1 MESTI
6 DSLLLGFSVAFR
18 PDVLLYAFLGCVVGT
33 LVGMLPGIGPLAG
46 ISILLPVTFGLDATK
61 AIIMLAGIYYGSQY
75 GGSTTSI
82 LMRIP
87 GEASSVMT
95 CIDGYAMAQKGRAGA
110 ALCIAAVG
118 SFIAGTFG
126 VVALTVIAPPLG
138 AFALRFGPPEYTAL
152 LIVGLIFLAY
162 MSSTSLART
171 LLMAAFGLMLG
182 CIGIDVMTGHFRYA
196 FDIPDLGDGIGI
208 VPVAV
213 GLFGL
218 GEILSTPS
226 HSITAK
232 VIAPRLRELLP
243 TRKEWRELAMPI
255 ARGSVLGFI
264 VGIVPGSA
272 HIISSFMSYALE
284 KRISKHPEEFG
295 QGAVAGVAGPEL
307 ANNSASTGAF
317 VPMLALG
324 LPTGPVTAVL
334 MAALLI
340 HGVPPGP
347 QLVTEHPDVFWG
359 FIASMYVGNLMLL
372 ALNLPL
378 VGMFVNVL
386 RIPYAYLYPLIIM
399 FCIIGVYE
407 VNHSIID
414 VWIMLVMG
422 VVGYL
427 LRKFDFDPAPLV
439 LGLVIA
445 PTFEMSLRQSL
456 IMSNGAWTIFFER
469 PISAGLLAVSAGLL
483 ILSAVSFVHEAQGL
497 AGQAR
502 RGRGQRERPREARH
516 ENSPPAISA
525 ACGIGRRAGGAMP
538 RAAWAQSYPAR
549 PITLDGLCAA
559 RRRTRYRRAA
569 DWAAAVAA
577 ARPAGRDREPAG
589 RRRQSRPAG
598 GRPRAGRRLHAAAD
612 RDAACRQRDALRKA
626 QRQRAARHRA
636 GREHRQRSVLHGG
649 QSRRCR
655 SIPLPSSSPTPRP
668 IPARSTWRRAAAAT

>member
-1 MESTI
+1 MEATF
-6 DSLLLGFSVAFR
+6 DSLMLGFSVAFR
-18 PDVLLYAFLGCVVGT
+18 PDVLWYAFLGCLVGT

-61 AIIMLAGIYYGSQY
+61 AIVMLAGIYYGSQY

-87 GEASSVMT
+87 GEAASVMT

-126 VVALTVIAPPLG
+126 VVVLTLVAPPLG

-152 LIVGLIFLAY
+152 LILGLVFLAY

-171 LLMAAFGLMLG
+171 LLMACVGLLLG
-182 CIGIDVMTGHFRYA
+182 CIGIDVITGHFRYA
-196 FDIPDLGDGIGI
+196 FDIPELGDGIGI

-226 HSITAK
+226 HLITAK
-232 VIAPRLRELLP
+232 VVPPRLAELLP
-243 TRKEWRELAMPI
+243 SREEWKQSAMPI
-255 ARGSVLGFI
+255 ARGSLLGFV
-264 VGIVPGSA
+264 VGIIPGSA
-272 HIISSFMSYALE
+272 HIISSFLSYALE
-284 KRISKHPEEFG
+284 KRVAKHPEEFG
-295 QGAVAGVAGPEL
+295 KGAVAGVAGPES
-307 ANNSASTGAF
+307 ANNAASTGAF
-317 VPMLALG
+317 VPMLSLG

-347 QLVTEHPDVFWG
+347 QLVTEHPQVFWG

-378 VGMFVNVL
+378 VGLFVTVL

-407 VNHSIID
+407 VNHSTVD
-414 VWIMLVMG
+414 VWIMLIMG

-445 PTFEMSLRQSL
+445 PTFEMSLRQAL
-456 IMSNGAWTIFFER
+456 IMSNGNWTIFVNR
-469 PISAGLLAVSAGLL
+469 PIAATLLAICVVLL
-483 ILSAVSFVHEAQGL
+483 ALSAISLVVKRKDWREKLAEAE
-497 AGQAR
+497 AG
-502 RGRGQRERPREARH
+502 EA
-516 ENSPPAISA
+516 
-525 ACGIGRRAGGAMP
+525 
-538 RAAWAQSYPAR
+538 
-549 PITLDGLCAA
+549 
-559 RRRTRYRRAA
+559 
-569 DWAAAVAA
+569 
-577 ARPAGRDREPAG
+577 
-589 RRRQSRPAG
+589 
-598 GRPRAGRRLHAAAD
+598 
-612 RDAACRQRDALRKA
+612 K
-626 QRQRAARHRA
+626 
-636 GREHRQRSVLHGG
+636 
-649 QSRRCR
+649 
-655 SIPLPSSSPTPRP
+655 
-668 IPARSTWRRAAAAT
+668 